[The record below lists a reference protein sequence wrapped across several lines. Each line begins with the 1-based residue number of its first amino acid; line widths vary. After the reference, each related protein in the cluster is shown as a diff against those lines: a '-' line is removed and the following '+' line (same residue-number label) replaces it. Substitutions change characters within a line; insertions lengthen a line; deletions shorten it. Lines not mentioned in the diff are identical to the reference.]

1 MMKAPE
7 DEFSPWTWRE
17 SLGVMARSHMS
28 IYHQVIL
35 GGKQEARWITKHRF
49 IKHPLNLG

>member
-1 MMKAPE
+1 VDLEGVAWSHGE
-7 DEFSPWTWRE
+7 D
-17 SLGVMARSHMS
+17 HML

>member
-1 MMKAPE
+1 MKAPE

-17 SLGVMARSHMS
+17 SLGVMARSHML

-35 GGKQEARWITKHRF
+35 GGETRSTLDYQA
-49 IKHPLNLG
+49 PLH